1 MERRAVVPLVSL
13 QVYEVR
19 VTYYKTAILQIYLS
33 TTARS
38 LPVAVAS
45 CAVIGGAMGTF
56 DAAGSLAGDRRELD
70 SPETMEE
77 RRKRF
82 FKQNPSLSQTV
93 ES

>member
-1 MERRAVVPLVSL
+1 MS
-13 QVYEVR
+13 
-19 VTYYKTAILQIYLS
+19 LS
-33 TTARS
+33 TIACLISAFLIYQLLAHS
-38 LPVAVAS
+38 LPIAVAS

-56 DAAGSLAGDRRELD
+56 DAAGSLAGERRERD

-82 FKQNPSLSQTV
+82 FKQKPSLSQPV

>member
-1 MERRAVVPLVSL
+1 MERITL
-13 QVYEVR
+13 QLYHN
-19 VTYYKTAILQIYLS
+19 TNFYLS

-82 FKQNPSLSQTV
+82 FKQKPSLSQTV